1 MRHHRSVV
9 IAGPW
14 YVAVMTTRT
23 QSVMYDA
30 DGNET
35 DDRTRAVRGEVVEV
49 DGDGNVVRRFPDLS
63 WKVDERAVAGD
74 AGETATRP
82 GDEQ

>member
-1 MRHHRSVV
+1 M
-9 IAGPW
+9 A
-14 YVAVMTTRT
+14 T
-23 QSVMYDA
+23 QTHTVMYDA

-35 DDRTRAVRGEVVEV
+35 ADRTLAVRGEVVEL

-63 WKVDERAVAGD
+63 WQVDERALKGD

-82 GDEQ
+82 NAGQ